1 MAVKDNIYNDL
12 GQFEVSCWVC
22 YISWVNGYVASN
34 GDSCSVLVV
43 FLGADLAHYLC
54 IIYLLSSVC
63 VYILVSDNR
72 KVSVL
77 ATLCFLI
84 PLSPV
89 PMPFNSLPS
98 LL

>member
-1 MAVKDNIYNDL
+1 MAGKDTFYDDL
-12 GQFEVSCWVC
+12 GQFEGICGGC
-22 YISWVNGYVASN
+22 YIPWLNYYFASS
-34 GDSCSVLVV
+34 GDSHSVRVV